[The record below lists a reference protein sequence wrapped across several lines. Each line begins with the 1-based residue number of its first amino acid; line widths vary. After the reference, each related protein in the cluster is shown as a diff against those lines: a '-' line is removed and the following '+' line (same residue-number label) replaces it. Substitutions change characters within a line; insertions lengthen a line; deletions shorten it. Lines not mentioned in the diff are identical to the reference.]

1 MLRLFKNVCCRDQK
15 IKKTIHSLIGHD
27 DPSVIW
33 RCFIQ
38 PYDIAHNYSANRL
51 RICHSLRFASAFLT
65 GQYLQGPLIRFSVKI
80 LIQHC
85 LKGKRLFYYIIRLYR
100 FGSHSTAMPFAFC
113 TAAFQIAIRTR
124 CLCPDCCHISRT
136 YFTHQKTGRK
146 RYSCTV
152 SLPVMRLMPLQLSV
166 MNHTPLVSE
175 HHYSSL
181 IL

>member
-1 MLRLFKNVCCRDQK
+1 MIFFSSN
-15 IKKTIHSLIGHD
+15 HSVVL
-27 DPSVIW
+27 VK
-33 RCFIQ
+33 
-38 PYDIAHNYSANRL
+38 
-51 RICHSLRFASAFLT
+51 LRFTSAFLT

-85 LKGKRLFYYIIRLYR
+85 LKGKRLFYYIMRLYR